1 MSTAA
6 FKPIEAQDIPVVIR
20 MMEEFYAIDNYPID
34 TAVSRGLMH
43 EFLEN
48 ESLGRGWLILSESGP
63 IGYVIVTFV
72 FSFEYQGRIAFLDEL
87 FISSKTRGMGFGKQT
102 LDFIHEQAKLL
113 SIKIIYLEIEG
124 HNTVAQKLY
133 LSKNYTIHKRGLM
146 RLVVNDE
153 KQP

>member
-6 FKPIEAQDIPVVIR
+6 FRPIEAQDIPVVIA
-20 MMEEFYAIDNYPID
+20 MMEEFYAIDNYPMD
-34 TAVSRGLMH
+34 ATVSRGLML

-48 ESLGRGWLILSESGP
+48 ESLGKGWIILAENKP
-63 IGYVIVTFV
+63 VGYVILTFV

-102 LDFIHEQAKLL
+102 LDFIHEEAKLL
-113 SIKIIYLEIEG
+113 SVKIIYLEIEG

-133 LSKNYTIHKRGLM
+133 LSKHYTLHKRGLM